1 MPAKGHDLPKA
12 IPATKS
18 ELAQHL
24 RVSVRSL
31 QSWGKL
37 PGAPTGLDVEE
48 WKKFADENQLGI
60 AGNRVGG
67 SREELLQ
74 EKLRSEIRLN
84 ELKIQKEEGKTV
96 LVSEVE
102 ERDLHLATL
111 QKTVLYQKLGRELG
125 ARCAGRS
132 AEELCVLGE
141 QIADEICG
149 IFSEG
154 VEKWK
159 DSLTA

>member
-1 MPAKGHDLPKA
+1 MPAKGFELPKP
-12 IPATKS
+12 IPTTQR
-18 ELAQHL
+18 ELASRLQ
-24 RVSVRSL
+24 VSVTAVSG
-31 QSWGKL
+31 WGKL
-37 PGAPTGLDVEE
+37 PGAPTDYDVEK
-48 WKKFADENQLGI
+48 WKAFMEANQLGI
-60 AGNRVGG
+60 SGNRIGKG
-67 SREELLQ
+67 REELLQ
-74 EKLRSEIRLN
+74 EKLKGEIRLN
-84 ELKIQKEEGKTV
+84 ELKIQKEEGRTV
-96 LVSEVE
+96 LVSDVE

-141 QIADEICG
+141 QVADEVCS

-159 DSLTA
+159 QSLTA

>member
-1 MPAKGHDLPKA
+1 M
-12 IPATKS
+12 S
-18 ELAQHL
+18 
-24 RVSVRSL
+24 
-31 QSWGKL
+31 
-37 PGAPTGLDVEE
+37 
-48 WKKFADENQLGI
+48 ADK
-60 AGNRVGG
+60 
-67 SREELLQ
+67 EELTK

-84 ELKIQKEEGKTV
+84 ELKIQKEEGRTV
-96 LVSEVE
+96 LVTDVE

-141 QIADEICG
+141 RIADEICG
-149 IFSEG
+149 IFNEG

-159 DSLTA
+159 DSLTV